1 MSLEIYSNNLTTMG
15 QDDTSDYSGISL
27 LVLSQMIFPL
37 VGTLANN
44 LLLITLKVQ
53 CSVCNSHDHR
63 LQTMP
68 DLSASTHHFL
78 LANLCLTNVISCTI
92 LKPASAVYISY
103 AYAKVVYLKV

>member
-53 CSVCNSHDHR
+53 C
-63 LQTMP
+63 
-68 DLSASTHHFL
+68 
-78 LANLCLTNVISCTI
+78 
-92 LKPASAVYISY
+92 
-103 AYAKVVYLKV
+103 

>member
-1 MSLEIYSNNLTTMG
+1 MLIIVIIVMYVTP
-15 QDDTSDYSGISL
+15 
-27 LVLSQMIFPL
+27 MII
-37 VGTLANN
+37 A
-44 LLLITLKVQ
+44 
-53 CSVCNSHDHR
+53 S
-63 LQTMP
+63 QTMP